1 MPATFYSGPDW
12 QVSSGPHVTRKV
24 SGTYLWPHSTN
35 SGSGTKD
42 ALGAGLHPVLAI
54 GGRTAALGRPLNVT
68 GVMISYDDKDDIAVM
83 NLADYNIIKQ
93 YVDNTLTYNA
103 GTPNTFVT
111 APIPGLPVYVDDSD
125 DLGEG
130 TTLSMSPLNDAGV
143 KNPQAGILFWDQ
155 DEYKGIGKGGE
166 NATDQFDTALPNSQT
181 EQIFAVMLFNGSRDL
196 A

>member
-12 QVSSGPHVTRKV
+12 QVSSGPHIGRRV
-24 SGTYLWPHSTN
+24 SDTYLWPQGAN

-42 ALGAGLHPVLAI
+42 TLADALHPVLAI
-54 GGRTAALGRPLNVT
+54 GGRTAALGRPLNIT
-68 GVMISYDDKDDIAVM
+68 GVVVSYEPNDAIAEV
-83 NLADYNIIKQ
+83 NIADGMVVRQ

-103 GTPNTFVT
+103 GTPKTLQTTPV
-111 APIPGLPVYVDDSD
+111 PGLPVYVDDSN

-143 KNPQAGILFWDQ
+143 KNPQAGVLWWDQ
-155 DEYKGIGKGGE
+155 DEYKNIGKGGP

-181 EQIFAVMLFNGSRDL
+181 EQVYAVLLFNGSREL